1 MKIAVSWRLSKE
13 KVRRNAV
20 IFLVRKVRLSAN
32 DSTISKASETD
43 SCNSNSKGV
52 TVVSQTNC

>member
-20 IFLVRKVRLSAN
+20 IFLVRKVDYLPM
-32 DSTISKASETD
+32 
-43 SCNSNSKGV
+43 
-52 TVVSQTNC
+52 TVQY